1 MIKRTSTLPTQAW
14 KGQVINTEFYGPYM
28 KFKES
33 ENEIA
38 ERVLEH
44 LQNLRHFSVFI
55 YIFFQ
60 YIYYKN

>member
-14 KGQVINTEFYGPYM
+14 KGQVINTEVYGPYM

-38 ERVLEH
+38 ERDLGH
-44 LQNLRHFSVFI
+44 LQNLRPFSVFI
-55 YIFFQ
+55 YIFSN
-60 YIYYKN
+60 IYYKN